1 MLDGELLNYVNIVL
15 KYKKYLIKIVV
26 VVVNVVVDVHD
37 QGQDCDNERD
47 VIESIL
53 STYQWNNMSYI
64 AIQSGVTSF
73 FYGLLY

>member
-1 MLDGELLNYVNIVL
+1 MPDGELLNYVNIVL

-53 STYQWNNMSYI
+53 STYQ
-64 AIQSGVTSF
+64 
-73 FYGLLY
+73 